1 MFTGIVEEMGAVAAN
16 EPALEGA
23 RLVLRAD
30 VVLDAT
36 SIGDSISVNGCCL
49 TVVDTGP
56 GWWAADAVPETLTR
70 TNLGSLRP
78 GDRVNLERSVSVGSR
93 LGGHLVQGHVDGVG
107 HITRLAPD
115 LEVEAPEPV
124 LRYLVEKGSVTVDGV
139 SLTVVAVGGSSFT
152 VAVIPHT
159 LAVTTLGLKQTGDP
173 VNLEVDV
180 IAKYAERLLQ
190 GGTETPYSALGS
202 RERS

>member
-1 MFTGIVEEMGAVAAN
+1 MFTGIVEEMGTVAAN
-16 EPALEGA
+16 EPAPDGVRLTFEAKQVLE
-23 RLVLRAD
+23 
-30 VVLDAT
+30 AT

-49 TVVDTGP
+49 TVVDTGA
-56 GWWAADAVPETLTR
+56 GWWAADAVQETLTR
-70 TNLGSLRP
+70 TNLGSVRP

-107 HITRLAPD
+107 HITGVAPD

-139 SLTVVAVGGSSFT
+139 SLTVVTVNDDSFT

-159 LAVTTLGLKQTGDP
+159 LAVTTLGLKQAGDQ

-180 IAKYAERLLQ
+180 IAKYAERLLR
-190 GGTETPYSALGS
+190 GGIETPYSPLGS